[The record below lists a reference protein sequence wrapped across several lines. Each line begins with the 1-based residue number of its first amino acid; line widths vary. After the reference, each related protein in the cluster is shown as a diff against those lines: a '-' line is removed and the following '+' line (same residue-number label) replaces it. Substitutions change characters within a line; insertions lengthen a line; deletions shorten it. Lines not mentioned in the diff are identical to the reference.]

1 VRRLLRERRTSRRK
15 AFECIYKSLL
25 EVIQGGK
32 IKMADDNNGSD
43 KLVYFLIGAG
53 IGAVTA
59 LLFAPKPGSELRAD
73 LADATRKGLDQAR
86 DTTRELN
93 ERANEVYQTGVE
105 RAADL
110 AARSK
115 EAVNDLTS
123 RSKET
128 VTELTERSK
137 ELVNRQKSQIQA
149 ALEAGKQG
157 YMEAKQSDQAKAAF
171 DDNV

>member
-1 VRRLLRERRTSRRK
+1 
-15 AFECIYKSLL
+15 
-25 EVIQGGK
+25 
-32 IKMADDNNGSD
+32 MADDNNGGD

-59 LLFAPKPGSELRAD
+59 LLFAPKAGSELRAD
-73 LADATRKGLDQAR
+73 LADATRKGIDQAR
-86 DTTRELN
+86 DATREIN
-93 ERANEVYQTGVE
+93 ERATEAYQTGVE

-115 EAVNDLTS
+115 DAVNELST

-128 VTELTERSK
+128 VADLTERSK

-157 YMEAKQSDQAKAAF
+157 YLDAKQSDQAKAAF

>member
-1 VRRLLRERRTSRRK
+1 
-15 AFECIYKSLL
+15 
-25 EVIQGGK
+25 
-32 IKMADDNNGSD
+32 MADDNNGGD

-59 LLFAPKPGSELRAD
+59 LLFAPKAGSELRAD
-73 LADATRKGLDQAR
+73 LADVTRKGIDQAR
-86 DTTRELN
+86 DTTREIN
-93 ERANEVYQTGVE
+93 ERANEVYQTSVE
-105 RAADL
+105 RAAEL

-115 EAVNDLTS
+115 EAVSDLS
-123 RSKET
+123 NRSKDT
-128 VTELTERSK
+128 VADLTERSK

-157 YMEAKQSDQAKAAF
+157 YLDAKQSDQAKAAF